1 MKLWCIYDH
10 NAPYAKRPGFNPLDG
25 QGGVFASARWHHAGT
40 PVLYAAHHPSLAML
54 EVLVHIDSTQFG
66 ERSAIELDV
75 PRKSIESL
83 TLEHFFQAIQAR
95 QVPVLDQE
103 LVRDA
108 PSGDTQRLTRNY
120 GTQWLHE
127 NRSLLLEVPSLIMPF
142 ERNCLINPN
151 HPEVKRIRL
160 LRTER
165 VRLDARLVRG

>member
-1 MKLWCIYDH
+1 M
-10 NAPYAKRPGFNPLDG
+10 
-25 QGGVFASARWHHAGT
+25 
-40 PVLYAAHHPSLAML
+40 
-54 EVLVHIDSTQFG
+54 
-66 ERSAIELDV
+66 
-75 PRKSIESL
+75 
-83 TLEHFFQAIQAR
+83 TLEHFFQ
-95 QVPVLDQE
+95 

-108 PSGDTQRLTRNY
+108 PSTDSQRLTRDH

-127 NRSLLLEVPSLIMPF
+127 NRSLLLEVPNLIMPF

>member
-1 MKLWCIYDH
+1 MKLWRIYDH
-10 NAPYAKRPGFNPLDG
+10 NAPYAKRPGWNPLDG

-40 PVLYAAHHPSLAML
+40 PVLYAAPNPSLAML

-66 ERSAIELDV
+66 ERSAIELDA
-75 PRKSIESL
+75 PRKSIEVL
-83 TLEHFFQAIQAR
+83 TLEHFFQ
-95 QVPVLDQE
+95 

-108 PSGDTQRLTRNY
+108 PSTDTQRLTRDY

-127 NRSLLLEVPSLIMPF
+127 NRSLLLSVPSLIMPF

-151 HPEVKRIRL
+151 HPEVKRIRV

>member
-1 MKLWCIYDH
+1 
-10 NAPYAKRPGFNPLDG
+10 
-25 QGGVFASARWHHAGT
+25 
-40 PVLYAAHHPSLAML
+40 ML

-66 ERSAIELDV
+66 ERSAIELDA
-75 PRKSIESL
+75 PRKSIEVL
-83 TLEHFFQAIQAR
+83 TLEHFFQ
-95 QVPVLDQE
+95 

-108 PSGDTQRLTRNY
+108 PSTDTQRLTRDY

-127 NRSLLLEVPSLIMPF
+127 NRSLLLSVPSLIMPF

-151 HPEVKRIRL
+151 HPEVKRIRV